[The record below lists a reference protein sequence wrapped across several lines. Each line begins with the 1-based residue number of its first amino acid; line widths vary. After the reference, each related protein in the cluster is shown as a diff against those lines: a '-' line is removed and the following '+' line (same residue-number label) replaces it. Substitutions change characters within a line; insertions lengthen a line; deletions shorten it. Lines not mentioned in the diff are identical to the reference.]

1 MFTFTNTHVINTNID
16 TASQL
21 VKFTGDAT
29 KSTFKV
35 KRAGSFVKSNVTSV
49 TKRAGYNGVKSTAT
63 FAAPEAPTVAGQ
75 EDIYR
80 ISLFMKQTGKED
92 ITMASANT
100 PYKSKPFHI
109 EFKAEVGD
117 TEENIV
123 DAMVKAVKF
132 YQANMYPYIKAEK
145 VATVDD
151 NGTDGDTG
159 DDVTTYSLKISG
171 VDEYETF
178 LKAELEKLVSAPTTS
193 YPDDQ
198 NKFVKVS
205 SATIVNGKCGFGTY
219 TQIMKDL
226 RLPTLENTRWISP
239 NAEELPVMGALY
251 NQYTITYCVDRG
263 VIGSDAVGDTTKSTT
278 QHVFFV
284 KNDLATAFESAITT
298 AKLSITT
305 INK

>member
-16 TASQL
+16 TASEL

-35 KRAGSFVKSNVTSV
+35 KRAGSFVKGNVTSV
-49 TKRAGYNGVKSTAT
+49 TKRVGYKGVKSTAT
-63 FAAPEAPTVAGQ
+63 FEAPEAPVEALNPGQ

-92 ITMASANT
+92 VTMATAAT
-100 PYKSKPFHI
+100 CYKSKPIHI
-109 EFKAEVGD
+109 EFKVSAGD
-117 TEENIV
+117 TQEDVVNS
-123 DAMVKAVKF
+123 MLKAVRF

-145 VATVDD
+145 TTA
-151 NGTDGDTG
+151 TG
-159 DDVTTYSLKISG
+159 DDDTFLLKISG

-178 LKAELEKLVSAPTTS
+178 LKADLEKLLSAPVST

-198 NKFVKVS
+198 NKFIPVA
-205 SATIVNGKCGFGTY
+205 SAVIVNGKRGFGTY

-251 NQYTITYCVDRG
+251 NQYTITYCADRG

-278 QHVFFV
+278 QHIFFV
-284 KNDLATAFESAITT
+284 KSDLASAFESAMST
-298 AKLSITT
+298 AKLSVTT
-305 INK
+305 ING